1 MSSFIHF
8 AGEPYLIMS
17 EEQLDA
23 RTKRLK
29 VSRYRGGNAPDSP
42 TNSVLGLEILAVD
55 DMVEPTDITLRTI
68 DRTVPST
75 PLESAPVKGG
85 PIAMAPDYSPPE
97 GEATMKVYC
106 LESDAGSRYW
116 YVNASKT
123 KQYREEYGMEQA
135 TFITFD
141 VPKTK
146 AGLIHFLNEVC
157 G

>member
-1 MSSFIHF
+1 MTEAQQNVIEIDGTLYTVLERRDHGPFDQLVLSPMGKLQGDPN
-8 AGEPYLIMS
+8 AGNSPRKTVTVMAEKDYDEPIKAD
-17 EEQLDA
+17 EN
-23 RTKRLK
+23 RL
-29 VSRYRGGNAPDSP
+29 P
-42 TNSVLGLEILAVD
+42 
-55 DMVEPTDITLRTI
+55 EPI
-68 DRTVPST
+68 
-75 PLESAPVKGG
+75 VKGA